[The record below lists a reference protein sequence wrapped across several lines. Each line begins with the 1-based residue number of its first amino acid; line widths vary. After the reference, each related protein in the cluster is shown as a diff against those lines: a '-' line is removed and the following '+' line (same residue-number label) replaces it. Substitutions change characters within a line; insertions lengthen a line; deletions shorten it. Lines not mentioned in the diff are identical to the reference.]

1 MNLVGKIFT
10 VLICLFCVV
19 LMAMSMV
26 VYATHTK
33 WNEKAIALDKTVQQV
48 RAEKTE
54 AEPQLTQLKE
64 DIATQK
70 KLLTDS
76 AAALTTEKTKLEA
89 DVKRQRDELTALDA
103 KQRDAVA
110 KMEAA
115 QQKYAKEKA
124 REEQLEKQ
132 LREAEQARDVAF
144 NDTAKKTDELHE
156 MAAQLALL
164 KKTNS
169 TLAADIAKYKK
180 AAERVG
186 VNLAAA
192 EMTPPVDSRITKTT
206 TSGTGLMEIGVGS
219 DQGLAPGHKL
229 EVYRGADYLGR
240 VEVVTT
246 APHTAAVKAV
256 QGFQVGAM
264 KVGDNVTN
272 KLK

>member
-19 LMAMSMV
+19 LMALSMV

-33 WNEKAIALDKTVQQV
+33 WNEKAIDLDKKVQQA

-54 AEPQLTQLKE
+54 AQRQNEVLQADLN
-64 DIATQK
+64 TQK

-76 AAALTTEKTKLEA
+76 VAALSTEKTKLEA

-115 QQKYAKEKA
+115 QQQYAKSKA
-124 REEQLEKQ
+124 RQEQIEKQ
-132 LREAEQARDVAF
+132 LREAQQVRDNSF
-144 NDTAKKTDELHE
+144 NETAKRTDELHQL
-156 MAAQLALL
+156 AAELALL
-164 KKTNS
+164 KKTNT
-169 TLAADIAKYKK
+169 TLAADIAKYRK

-186 VNLAAA
+186 VNLNAA
-192 EMTPPVDSRITKTT
+192 EMTPPVYSHITKT
-206 TSGTGLMEIGVGS
+206 SEGVTGLMEIDNGS
-219 DQGLAPGHKL
+219 DQGLVAGHKL

-240 VEVVTT
+240 VEVVSTT
-246 APHTAAVKAV
+246 PHTAAVRPV

-264 KVGDNVTN
+264 KKGDNVTN